1 MRLWFVPML
10 IVMAG
15 PLRADPACE
24 AVKTLGRLA
33 TSVMAADIGGAEREL
48 RRIKSDGVMW
58 DLSGHPLA
66 IHRRDIGASL
76 SLATKAVETARMRG
90 RAGAAAVLST
100 EDARATAGRL
110 ATLVSRHACGPVV
123 TSGAR
128 GDVRMAA
135 LAGISLS
142 RIAGVG
148 AGVMGAC
155 TVLVLAAHVIGVR
168 RGRNRRRVPRH
179 AVDLPARLRSG
190 TAETGTRLIDI
201 SRHGAKLRL
210 GPEFEP
216 AGLKGVTIVLGD
228 RRIGAT
234 VQWRDRHHV
243 GVQFLKSLPD
253 EVVTPIL
260 TMSET

>member
-33 TSVMAADIGGAEREL
+33 TSVMAADIDGAEREL

-100 EDARATAGRL
+100 EDARATTG
-110 ATLVSRHACGPVV
+110 
-123 TSGAR
+123 
-128 GDVRMAA
+128 
-135 LAGISLS
+135 
-142 RIAGVG
+142 
-148 AGVMGAC
+148 
-155 TVLVLAAHVIGVR
+155 
-168 RGRNRRRVPRH
+168 RGR
-179 AVDLPARLRSG
+179 PASW
-190 TAETGTRLIDI
+190 
-201 SRHGAKLRL
+201 
-210 GPEFEP
+210 
-216 AGLKGVTIVLGD
+216 
-228 RRIGAT
+228 AT
-234 VQWRDRHHV
+234 W
-243 GVQFLKSLPD
+243 
-253 EVVTPIL
+253 TP
-260 TMSET
+260 